1 MDIKLAESFMKKL
14 IDKSKDYG
22 FEEAE
27 ASFSSGSSMSISIL
41 NGEVQSY
48 ERSNEQGVAFK
59 GKKNGQMA
67 AASTTEFTDDALL
80 FLLTNAADCCDVKD
94 DEDEDFIYCDPEHK
108 ELKLSQITDAFEKNT
123 YARFSE
129 LGLKLEK
136 SIFALSEDIKGID
149 HLSISCDRSL
159 DLKINSKGLYAY
171 KDSDYVGLMAV
182 GRAERD
188 GVVKTGGHYWYG
200 NDIDKFDEEKFLKI
214 FSQKLLTKF
223 GASSVPSAKYKI
235 LLSNEAVI
243 SFISTFMSNF
253 SSYSMQKGMSLLA
266 GKEGEKIASDIFTL
280 REEPMYEKAL
290 IKVPFD
296 SEGVLTY
303 PKSLI
308 ENGVF
313 KTALYNLKTANK
325 AGIKS
330 TGNGFKG
337 IGYANLIVE
346 PGEKTFD
353 ELLEEVGDGLYIT
366 DLSGL
371 HAGVNVISGDFSLLC
386 EGYRIEGGK
395 ITHAVEQITVSDNFY
410 DVLKKISH
418 VGNDVLA
425 EPDGAGELF
434 APSIVINSVSIAGD
448 K

>member
-14 IDKSKDYG
+14 IDNSKDYG

-27 ASFSSGSSMSISIL
+27 AAFSSGITMSVMIL

-48 ERSNEQGVAFK
+48 ERSTEQGVSFK

-67 AASTTEFTDDALL
+67 AASTTEFTDEALE
-80 FLLTNAADCCDVKD
+80 FLLSNASDCCDVKD
-94 DEDEDFIYCDPEHK
+94 DEDEDFIYCDPDHK

-123 YARFSE
+123 YTKFSE

-136 SIFALSEDIKGID
+136 DIFALSEYVKGVD

-159 DLKINSKGLYAY
+159 DFKINSKGLYAY
-171 KDSDYVGLMAV
+171 KDSDYVGLYVA
-182 GRAERD
+182 GRAEKD
-188 GVVKTGGHYWYG
+188 GVVKTAGHYWYG
-200 NDIDKFDEEKFLKI
+200 NDIDKFDEDKFLKV
-214 FSQKLLTKF
+214 FSDKLLTKF
-223 GASSVPSAKYKI
+223 GGSSVPSGKYDI
-235 LLSNEAVI
+235 VLGNEAVI
-243 SFISTFMSNF
+243 SFISTFMPNF
-253 SSYSMQKGMSLLA
+253 SSYAMQQGMSLLA
-266 GKEGEKIASDIFTL
+266 GREGEKIASDIFTL

-296 SEGVLTY
+296 SEGVITY

-313 KTALYNLKTANK
+313 MTALYNLKTANK

-346 PGEKTFD
+346 PGEASF
-353 ELLEEVGDGLYIT
+353 EQLLEAAGKGLYIT

-371 HAGVNVISGDFSLLC
+371 HAGVNAISGDFSLLC
-386 EGYRIEGGK
+386 EGYLIEDGK
-395 ITHAVEQITVSDNFY
+395 IVRAVEQITVSDNFY
-410 DVLKKISH
+410 EVLKKIALI
-418 VGNDVLA
+418 GNDVIA

-434 APSIVINSVSIAGD
+434 APSMLIKNISVAGE

>member
-1 MDIKLAESFMKKL
+1 MDIKLAEEFMKRL
-14 IDKSKDYG
+14 IDKSPEYG

-27 ASFSSGSSMSISIL
+27 ASFSSGISMSINVL
-41 NGEVQSY
+41 NKEIQSY
-48 ERSNEQGVAFK
+48 ERSTEQGVSFK

-67 AASTTEFTDDALL
+67 AASTTEFTDEALE
-80 FLLTNAADCCDVKD
+80 FLLSNASDDCDVKD
-94 DEDEDFIYCDPEHK
+94 DEDEDFIYCDPDHK
-108 ELKLSQITDAFEKNT
+108 ELKLSQITDAFDKNT

-129 LGLKLEK
+129 IGLKLEK
-136 SIFALSEDIKGID
+136 DIFALSDTVKGVD
-149 HLSISCDRSL
+149 YLSISCDRSYN
-159 DLKINSKGLYAY
+159 LKINSKGLYAY
-171 KDSDYVGLMAV
+171 KDSDFVSLFAE
-182 GRAERD
+182 GRAEKD
-188 GVVKTGGHYWYG
+188 GVVKTGGHFWYG
-200 NDIDKFDEEKFLKI
+200 NDIDKFDEEKFLEV
-214 FSQKLLTKF
+214 FSKKLLSKF
-223 GASSVPSAKYKI
+223 GASSVPSGKYDI
-235 LLSNEAVI
+235 VLGNEAVI

-253 SSYSMQKGMSLLA
+253 SSYAMQKGISLLA

-308 ENGVF
+308 ENGIF

-346 PGEKTFD
+346 PGDTSFEGLCEK
-353 ELLEEVGDGLYIT
+353 VGNGLYIT

-371 HAGVNVISGDFSLLC
+371 HAGVNAISGDFSLLC
-386 EGYRIEGGK
+386 EGYLIKDGK
-395 ITHAVEQITVSDNFY
+395 VDRPVEQITVSDNFY
-410 DVLKKISH
+410 EVLKKIDCI
-418 VGNDVLA
+418 GNDVIA

-434 APSIVINSVSIAGD
+434 APSLMIKNISIAGE